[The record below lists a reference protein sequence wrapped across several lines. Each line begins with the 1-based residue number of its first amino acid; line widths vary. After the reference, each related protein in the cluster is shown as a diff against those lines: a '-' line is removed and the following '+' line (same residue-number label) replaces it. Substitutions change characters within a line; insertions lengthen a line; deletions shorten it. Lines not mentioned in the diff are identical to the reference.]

1 MGQRRDTSTKQ
12 ASDTQPTVPYQSDVH
27 TPVMIADPKRY
38 PQKIITPPMNTY
50 IKNK

>member
-12 ASDTQPTVPYQSDVH
+12 PDPQPTVPYQSDVH
-27 TPVMIADPKRY
+27 IPVMIADPKRY